1 MIPKSGISTGEG
13 IGYPFH
19 NFGFSIV
26 AQVAKN
32 PPAMWETWIQSR
44 GWDNP
49 LEKGKV
55 TPVFWPR
62 EFHGL
67 YRSWGCKELD
77 MAERL
82 PLSLSFKSC
91 TVLCNLMNCST
102 PAFLVHHY
110 LPEFAQTHFHSVS
123 DAIQLSHSLSLPSL
137 PALNLS

>member
-1 MIPKSGISTGEG
+1 MPWGFPESSAGKESVCNAGDSRLIPVSGISTGEG

-19 NFGFSIV
+19 NFGVSIV

-77 MAERL
+77 TTDQ
-82 PLSLSFKSC
+82 LSLSLSTWKS
-91 TVLCNLMNCST
+91 N
-102 PAFLVHHY
+102 A
-110 LPEFAQTHFHSVS
+110 
-123 DAIQLSHSLSLPSL
+123 
-137 PALNLS
+137 